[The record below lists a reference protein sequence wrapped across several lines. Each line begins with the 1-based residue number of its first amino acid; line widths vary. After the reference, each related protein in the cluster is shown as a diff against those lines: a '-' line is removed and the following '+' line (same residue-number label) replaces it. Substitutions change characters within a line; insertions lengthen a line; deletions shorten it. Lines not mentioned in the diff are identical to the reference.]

1 MNIHSHVRPMSLESA
16 SPITSQP
23 GAACRPTRA
32 SDAERRARIVKA
44 AERAFVRHGFHATTM
59 QHVAEEAGMSAG
71 NLYRY
76 FPSKEAIVEGLC
88 LVDQDERAGQ
98 FAALARNA
106 DLVGAI
112 GATLREHLLSKPPE
126 KARLVVEIWAEA
138 GRNARIASITRAL
151 DANVLGGLTALA
163 AAAKA
168 SGAVSPT
175 LDPEFAARVV
185 FTLVAGLFKRLAL
198 EPAFEVE
205 AELAMTMAIMKA
217 LFAGALSPAS
227 GRSGEGG

>member
-1 MNIHSHVRPMSLESA
+1 MS
-16 SPITSQP
+16 PP
-23 GAACRPTRA
+23 GAPARPTRA
-32 SDAERRARIVKA
+32 SDAERRARIVAA

-59 QHVAEEAGMSAG
+59 QHVADEAGMSAG

-98 FAALARNA
+98 FAALARRA
-106 DLVGAI
+106 DLVVAI

-138 GRNARIASITRAL
+138 GRNPRIASITRAL
-151 DANVLGGLTALA
+151 DARVLSGLTALA
-163 AAAKA
+163 EAAKA
-168 SGAVSPT
+168 SGAASPT
-175 LDPEFAARVV
+175 LDPAFAARVV

-198 EPAFEVE
+198 EPKFDVE
-205 AELAMTMAIMKA
+205 AELAMAMGIMKA
-217 LFAGALSPAS
+217 LFEGALTPAS
-227 GRSGEGG
+227 GFSGEGA